1 MPDSSRELSALAEF
15 AEWYRKNYAS
25 TPPPTPTGKRETTI
39 LYPGSN
45 SDLSPLEIG
54 FQLLHRSSMDTVRF
68 IYTEIGEYEQEL
80 PAWHEGITNL
90 DGKIKEGLGLLVE
103 TGLVQRIRASIRDE
117 HPWKR
122 HDVLNS
128 RVIEYELDVPV
139 GNKKKKLSITFG
151 YNTFENRAEPTVE
164 ERQTFSTTLLF
175 KARGMYW
182 PVHTKEGKIYPAYF
196 NQDQFDQ
203 ADIILSKQC
212 GDFGLLQFDYVRALH
227 HTNYRKPRVILTENP
242 EGLPAV
248 QASLPQYKT
257 EVVPLKNTHY
267 GYCHS
272 DCRVGI
278 LMVKL

>member
-1 MPDSSRELSALAEF
+1 MTLAEF
-15 AEWYRKNYAS
+15 AAWYHRNYVS
-25 TPPPTPTGKRETTI
+25 TPLSAPTDKRVTTI

-45 SDLSPLEIG
+45 SDSTPLEIG

-80 PAWHEGITNL
+80 PVWHEGIADL
-90 DGKIKEGLGLLVE
+90 DGKIKEGLGTLVK
-103 TGLVQRIRASIRDE
+103 TGLVQKIRTSIRDD

-122 HDVLNS
+122 HDVPNS
-128 RVIEYELDVPV
+128 GVIEYELDVPV
-139 GNKKKKLSITFG
+139 GGKIKKLTLILG
-151 YNTFENRAEPTVE
+151 YNTFENRPEPTAE
-164 ERQTFSTTLLF
+164 EKQTFSPTLIA
-175 KARGMYW
+175 KARENYW
-182 PVHTKEGKIYPAYF
+182 PLPTEEGKIYPTYF

-227 HTNYRKPRVILTENP
+227 HTNQRKPRVILTENP

-248 QASLPQYKT
+248 QVSLPQYKT
-257 EVVPLKNTHY
+257 EVVPLRNTQY

-272 DCRVGI
+272 DCKVGI
-278 LMVKL
+278 LAVKP